1 MTSDTTETRWPRVG
15 VGVVVIDQGRM
26 LLVERGNSPLLGS
39 WAVPGGKVRYGERL
53 TAAAVRETREETGM
67 EVELGDVVWVGEAL
81 GDGEPADRHFV
92 LVDFAGRVTGGE
104 LMAGDDAAAA
114 AFVPLEEL
122 RSLPLTPTMFE
133 LLETL
138 GI

>member
-1 MTSDTTETRWPRVG
+1 MTSASTDAERPLVG

-26 LLVERGNSPLLGS
+26 LLVERGSRPLTGT
-39 WAVPGGKVRYGERL
+39 WAVPGGKVGYGETL
-53 TAAAVRETREETGM
+53 TDAAVREIREETGL
-67 EVELGDVVWVGEAL
+67 EVELGGVVWVGEAL
-81 GDGEPADRHFV
+81 GDGDPPEHHVV

-104 LMAGDDAAAA
+104 MVAGDDASDA

-122 RSLPLTPTMFE
+122 RSLPLTPTMYN